1 MLYTLIKW
9 PIRIALQAYLGS
21 INVRGKSALTTK
33 GPLLLVANHPNSFLD
48 AIIIA
53 ASCRYPVHFLAR
65 GDAFRKPWH
74 NTLLRLLNMI
84 PVYRLSEGR
93 ENLHLNEKAFAAS
106 KAILQLNGIVLIFI
120 EGVSVNSHQLQP
132 FRKGAARIARDVVNS
147 GVPLQ
152 VLPISI
158 SYAHFHGPH
167 KSVWLSAGEIQTA
180 ISLLPGVNEAQ
191 QLNYFNEQLCTQLTD
206 LFIQPQE
213 PAPKT
218 PVASAL
224 TFAAKIL
231 HAPLYGWL
239 APLIDRKTKGTV
251 FYDSVLFGALL
262 LVYPGYLL
270 LILLLLSLFQ
280 LPVSCIILFPLMA
293 LLASKAK

>member
-9 PIRIALQAYLGS
+9 PIRIALQCYLGR
-21 INVRGKSALTTK
+21 IDVRHKPVLTTR

-53 ASCRYPVHFLAR
+53 ASCRHPVHFLAR

-106 KAILQLNGIVLIFI
+106 KAILQQNGIVLIFI
-120 EGVSVNSHQLQP
+120 EGISVNSHQLQP
-132 FRKGAARIARDVVNS
+132 FRKGAARIAIEAVNS
-147 GVPLQ
+147 GVLLQ

-158 SYAHFHGPH
+158 SYADFHGLH

-180 ISLLPGVNEAQ
+180 TALLSGGNEAQ
-191 QLNYFNEQLCTQLTD
+191 QLNYFNEQLRIQLTERY
-206 LFIQPQE
+206 IQP
-213 PAPKT
+213 PP
-218 PVASAL
+218 PVAKTLVATAL
-224 TFAAKIL
+224 TLAAKIL

-239 APLIDRKTKGTV
+239 APVIHRKTKGTV

-262 LVYPGYLL
+262 LLYPVYLL
-270 LILLLLSLFQ
+270 LLLLLLSYFQ
-280 LPVSCIILFPLMA
+280 LPVSLIIVFPLTA